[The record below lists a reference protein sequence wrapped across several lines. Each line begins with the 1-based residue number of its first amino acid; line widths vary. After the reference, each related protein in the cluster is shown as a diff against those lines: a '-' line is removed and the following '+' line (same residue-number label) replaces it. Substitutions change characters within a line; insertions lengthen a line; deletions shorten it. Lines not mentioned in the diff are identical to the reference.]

1 MSNFG
6 TLQTV
11 DSPCPVVVIKLC
23 NPGAPSANDTSAI
36 LVNAIIDTGADT
48 SAVPESVI
56 ERLISSSGFEVEN
69 DVVCMESADGS
80 SAIFELVRLS
90 VTLYDPDDQV
100 KFATFPPKEL
110 DMVSIPSAS
119 YAIIGRDFLKD
130 LKISIDFKVQN
141 WRFCYV
147 ESCPI
152 H

>member
-1 MSNFG
+1 MSNFD
-6 TLQTV
+6 TLQSEH
-11 DSPCPVVVIKLC
+11 SPCPTVVIKLC
-23 NPGAPSANDTSAI
+23 NPGSPSDNDISAI

-56 ERLISSSGFEVEN
+56 ERLISSSGCEVEN

-90 VTLYDPDDQV
+90 VTLCDPDDQV
-100 KFATFPPKEL
+100 KFANIPPKEI

-119 YAIIGRDFLKD
+119 YAIIGRDYLKD
-130 LKISIDFKVQN
+130 LKISIDFNVEK
-141 WRFCYV
+141 WRFCNA

-152 H
+152 Y